1 MQRRDD
7 AVGIYLSVPFCKAK
21 CSFCNF
27 ASGVFPESRIEGY
40 IQRLCAELRGARA
53 AVDRLGGRLPERVD
67 TIYFGGGTPSLLQA
81 NHFAQVFRVLH
92 EEFSVDADAEV
103 TLEAAPGQMDHV
115 ALEAA
120 MRLGVNRVS
129 FGVQSFVDAE
139 SAAVG
144 RLHTGAKCREE
155 IARME
160 RMGVERLSLDLI
172 AGLPHQTGDSW
183 DFSVREAVETGVGHV
198 SVYLL
203 EVDEDSRLGREAIEG
218 GVKYGAGAL
227 PSEDVAA
234 EWYLAA
240 CEKLGAAGLAQY
252 EISNFARVGQASRH
266 NLKYWH
272 RQPYLGVGLDAHSML
287 VCDGDGGDV
296 AVRWANTDDMDGYMA
311 SGVPARGVQGL
322 TVLGAGSPEVD
333 RIGVD
338 EAFEESFFL
347 GLRLNE
353 GVDLGWLR
361 NEFGGVRMDQA
372 LGSLRDVEEAGL
384 VERRDSRVRLTASG
398 RLASNEVFSRLL
410 VA

>member
-1 MQRRDD
+1 MQGRDD
-7 AVGIYLSVPFCKAK
+7 AVGIYLSVPFCRAK

-27 ASGVFPESRIEGY
+27 ASGVFAESRMEEY
-40 IQRLCAELRGARA
+40 VQRLCAELRGARA
-53 AVDRLGGRLPERVD
+53 VADRLGGRLPERVD
-67 TIYFGGGTPSLLQA
+67 TVYFGGGTPSLLQA
-81 NHFAQVFRVLH
+81 SHFAQVFRVLH
-92 EEFSVDADAEV
+92 EEFSVDHDAEM
-103 TLEAAPGQMDHV
+103 TLEAAPGQVDGGV
-115 ALEAA
+115 LEAA
-120 MRLGVNRVS
+120 MRLGVNRMS

-144 RLHTGAKCREE
+144 RSHTGAECREE
-155 IARME
+155 IVRMRRIGLE
-160 RMGVERLSLDLI
+160 RVSLDLI
-172 AGLPHQTGDSW
+172 AGLPHQTRESW
-183 DFSVREAVETGVGHV
+183 DSSVRAAVETGVGHV

-203 EVDEDSRLGREAIEG
+203 EVDEDSRLGREAIAG
-218 GVKYGAGAL
+218 GVRYGAGAL
-227 PSEDVAA
+227 PSEDAAA

-240 CEKLGAAGLAQY
+240 CETLGVAGLGQY

-287 VCDGDGGDV
+287 LCERGEDA

-311 SGVPARGVQGL
+311 LGDPGRQVQGL
-322 TVLGAGSPEVD
+322 TVLGAGGAEVD
-333 RIGVD
+333 RVGVD

-353 GVDLGWLR
+353 GVDLGTLR
-361 NEFGGVRMDQA
+361 EEFGTGRMDRA
-372 LGSLRDVEEAGL
+372 MRSLQEVEEAGL
-384 VERRDSRVRLTASG
+384 VERRDSRIRLTASG